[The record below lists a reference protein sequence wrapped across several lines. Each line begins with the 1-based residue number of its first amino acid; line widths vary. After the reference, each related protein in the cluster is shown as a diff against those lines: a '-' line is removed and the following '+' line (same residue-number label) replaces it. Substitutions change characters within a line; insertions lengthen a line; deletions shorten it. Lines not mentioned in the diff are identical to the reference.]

1 MNRKTLFHKVFT
13 LVVVGQII
21 SLFGNAILRFALPLY
36 LLNQTHSAALFGIV
50 SACSFIPMI
59 ILSPIGGIIADRVN
73 KRNIMVILDFG
84 TAALVG
90 VLTLLM
96 GSADLV
102 PLLIVS
108 LMILYGIQGTYQPAV
123 QASIPS
129 LIAPD
134 KLMPANAVINL
145 VSSLAGLIGPVIG
158 GAAFGFWGMTPI
170 LLVSIGCFLT
180 SAIMEMF
187 IHIPFEKKKKS
198 SRLFSMVMSDLKE
211 SASFIKNKK
220 PVIAKVTWIIAAINF
235 FFSSVMIIGLPVII
249 TQTLGFDE
257 TFGNQLYGY
266 CQGSLAGGG
275 LAGGLLAGMLSK
287 KFSVS
292 KSHNLLYICS
302 LLLIPIS
309 IALMLKL
316 PAMITYIIIL
326 VCCFVSM
333 ASVSIF
339 VIQMTSYLQ
348 LITPSHLIGK
358 TMALVM
364 CLCMCAHPL
373 GQATYGALFET
384 FPDKAY
390 IFFLCAAL
398 ISGFVSR
405 LSKTSFR
412 ILAHEALEEK
422 SMVPIQDSVI

>member
-1 MNRKTLFHKVFT
+1 MNHKTLFHKDFT
-13 LVVVGQII
+13 LVVIGQII

-50 SACSFIPMI
+50 SACSFIPAI
-59 ILSPIGGIIADRVN
+59 ILTPIGGIIADRVN

-84 TAALVG
+84 TAALVT

-96 GSADLV
+96 GSVDLV
-102 PLLIVS
+102 LLLIVS

-129 LIAPD
+129 LIASD

-145 VSSLAGLIGPVIG
+145 VSSISGLIGPVIG
-158 GAAFGFWGMTPI
+158 GAVFGFWGITPI

-180 SAIMEMF
+180 SAVMEMF
-187 IHIPFEKKKKS
+187 IHIPFERMKNRG
-198 SRLFSMVMSDLKE
+198 RLISIAIKDLKE
-211 SASFIKNKK
+211 SASFIKNTK
-220 PVIAKVTWIIAAINF
+220 PIIAKVTLVISAINF

-249 TQTLGFDE
+249 TQTLGFNE
-257 TFGNQLYGY
+257 TLGNQLYGY
-266 CQGSLAGGG
+266 FQGALAGGG
-275 LAGGLLAGMLSK
+275 LAGGLLAGILSK

-302 LLLIPIS
+302 VLLIPIS

-316 PAMITYIIIL
+316 PPMLSYFVIL
-326 VCCFVSM
+326 ACCFVAM
-333 ASVSIF
+333 ASTSVF

-348 LITPSHLIGK
+348 LITPSHMIGK

-373 GQATYGALFET
+373 GQATYGALFEA

-390 IFFLCAAL
+390 IFFLSAAL

-405 LSKTSFR
+405 LSKASFKS
-412 ILAHEALEEK
+412 LSLETPETK
-422 SMVPIQDSVI
+422 SMTPVQESAI

>member
-1 MNRKTLFHKVFT
+1 MSHKTLFHKDFT
-13 LVVVGQII
+13 LVVIGQII

-50 SACSFIPMI
+50 SACSFIPAI

-73 KRNIMVILDFG
+73 KRNIMVALDFG
-84 TAALVG
+84 TAALVT

-96 GSADLV
+96 GSVDLV
-102 PLLIVS
+102 LLLIVS

-123 QASIPS
+123 QASIPALVPS
-129 LIAPD
+129 D

-145 VSSLAGLIGPVIG
+145 VSSLSSLIGPVIG
-158 GAAFGFWGMTPI
+158 GAVFGFWGIMPI

-180 SAIMEMF
+180 SAIMEIF
-187 IHIPFEKKKKS
+187 IHIPFERMKNS
-198 SRLFSMVMSDLKE
+198 GRFFADALSDLKE

-220 PVIAKVTWIIAAINF
+220 PIIAKVTLVIAAINF

-249 TQTLGFDE
+249 TQTLGFSE
-257 TFGNQLYGY
+257 TLGNQLYGY
-266 CQGSLAGGG
+266 CQGALAGGG
-275 LAGGLLAGMLSK
+275 LAGGLLAGFLSK

-302 LLLIPIS
+302 VLLIPIS

-316 PAMITYIIIL
+316 PAMLTYFVIL
-326 VCCFVSM
+326 ACCFVSM
-333 ASVSIF
+333 ASTSVF
-339 VIQMTSYLQ
+339 VIQMTSFLQ

-373 GQATYGALFET
+373 GQATYGALFEA
-384 FPDKAY
+384 FPDKVY

-398 ISGFVSR
+398 ISGVVSR
-405 LSKTSFR
+405 LSKASFKS
-412 ILAHEALEEK
+412 LSLEATEAK
-422 SMVPIQDSVI
+422 SMVPIQEGVI